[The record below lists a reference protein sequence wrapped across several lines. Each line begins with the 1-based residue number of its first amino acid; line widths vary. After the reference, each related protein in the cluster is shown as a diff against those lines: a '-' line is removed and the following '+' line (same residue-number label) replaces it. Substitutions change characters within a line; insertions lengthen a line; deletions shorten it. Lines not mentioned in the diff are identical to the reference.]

1 MLCSFEMQVET
12 RWGDTVM
19 LVGSV
24 PQLGSWVPSRGMA
37 MTTSST
43 SYPVWAAN
51 LLLTERSEGELIEY
65 KIIVRR
71 ADGSIVWEN
80 LDNRPLVHTYGREV
94 CVRAAW
100 NDARAVVTVLREPP
114 AAPNIAQS
122 APPSVR
128 LSRREAAAE
137 PMQVV
142 GSAPVFPVAPV
153 APAAPVDVMDA
164 SPAFHQLA
172 PSAAS
177 RSALPP
183 PPPAV
188 APPPPAPAIACP
200 WEGRQ
205 PAPSNSFSLQSPRGK
220 LQHAA
225 FDETRG
231 KCQRSPT
238 RIPRLSPGSD
248 SRSVPA
254 LIDANATAVATA
266 ELQPSEGSVR
276 LRIPSLA
283 ARKLLPNVPPAPSTP
298 FAFFGHDNS
307 ANVDYSSQSW
317 NTFAEAQ
324 QAALEVTR
332 GPQRLWESNPRPR
345 AHASLAAATPLAL
358 QLLP

>member
-24 PQLGSWVPSRGMA
+24 PQLGSWVPNRGMA

-65 KIIVRR
+65 KIIVHR

-114 AAPNIAQS
+114 AVPCIAQS

-188 APPPPAPAIACP
+188 APPPPAPAIASP
-200 WEGRQ
+200 WEGCQ

-220 LQHAA
+220 LHHAA

-254 LIDANATAVATA
+254 LIDAAATAAATTD
-266 ELQPSEGSVR
+266 LQPSEGSVR
-276 LRIPSLA
+276 LRIPPLA

-332 GPQRLWESNPRPR
+332 GPQCLWESNPRPR